1 MASKK
6 RPRRRRVRWDMQTWR
21 ECERT
26 LNYDVEFDGTCSNP
40 QIFADLVCGPIA
52 SAAGVMQVS
61 GAMRGLSWGGAHLQI
76 RYNSSV
82 FASSEAPCSHAIKI
96 VTALIKL
103 PLLEDDVT
111 PAYLPNLCVTRRQDS
126 VVHSTQSDT
135 DEDILWLWDEQLD
148 LVNLSCFTG
157 GGDPI
162 ECGAD
167 QLSCATPDDIPKW
180 WFIQG
185 GISQF
190 GRAKHTMRLKSRRRL
205 KEREALFLI
214 TEFVNGGS
222 QTTGNVGLWPIRRN
236 VYMRYAVRPIR

>member
-1 MASKK
+1 
-6 RPRRRRVRWDMQTWR
+6 MQTWR

-26 LNYDVEFDGTCSNP
+26 LNYDVEFDGNCSNP

-76 RYNSSV
+76 RYNSAIL
-82 FASSEAPCSHAIKI
+82 ASTEAPCSHGIKI
-96 VTALIKL
+96 VTALVKL

-126 VVHSTQSDT
+126 VVHATQSDT
-135 DEDILWLWDEQLD
+135 DEDILWLWDDQLD
-148 LVNLSCFTG
+148 LINIACNTG
-157 GGDPI
+157 GGEIP
-162 ECGAD
+162 CG
-167 QLSCATPDDIPKW
+167 LTTCPPSCCTSESVLGWFTIPALT
-180 WFIQG
+180 
-185 GISQF
+185 SF
-190 GRAKHTMRLKSRRRL
+190 GRMKHETRLKSRRRL

-222 QTTGNVGLWPIRRN
+222 QTSGNVGLWPIRRN
-236 VYMRYAVRPIR
+236 VYMRYAVRAIR

>member
-1 MASKK
+1 
-6 RPRRRRVRWDMQTWR
+6 MQTWR

-26 LNYDVEFDGTCSNP
+26 LNYDVEFDGNCSNP

-76 RYNSSV
+76 RYNSAIL
-82 FASSEAPCSHAIKI
+82 ASSEAPCSHGIKI

-148 LVNLSCFTG
+148 LMNISCNTAAG
-157 GGDPI
+157 AVPCGLTNCPPSCCTEDNIPI
-162 ECGAD
+162 GA
-167 QLSCATPDDIPKW
+167 
-180 WFIQG
+180 FILPA
-185 GISQF
+185 IAQF
-190 GRAKHTMRLKSRRRL
+190 GRMKHETRLKSRRRL
-205 KEREALFLI
+205 KEREALFLL
-214 TEFVNGGS
+214 TEIVNGGS